1 MWHFHSVLWLM
12 LKSHW
17 PAFEQ
22 AKAASGPPCRLE
34 KGHKEHAPEW
44 RPLLLPWH
52 SDTEGWRGGGAM
64 QVSCAV
70 KAQIPGHRQRNEKLF
85 FPLSCLILSFH
96 LSVCLP
102 GRQALSMSE
111 YCLYAWIYTHT
122 CTHTHRQA
130 CALSVTL
137 FLSPL
142 SLSISFLVTL
152 RCLWLYGTHVGDAD
166 DCIE

>member
-22 AKAASGPPCRLE
+22 TASGPPCRLE

-44 RPLLLPWH
+44 RPRLLPWH
-52 SDTEGWRGGGAM
+52 RNTEGWRGGGGDAGLLCC
-64 QVSCAV
+64 QNPDTWAQTKKEKTLFSSFLSHPVFSSVS
-70 KAQIPGHRQRNEKLF
+70 
-85 FPLSCLILSFH
+85 
-96 LSVCLP
+96 LP

-111 YCLYAWIYTHT
+111 YCLYT

-137 FLSPL
+137 FRHLCLCP
-142 SLSISFLVTL
+142 SLSWLCCAVCGCMAPMEMTL
-152 RCLWLYGTHVGDAD
+152 MIV
-166 DCIE
+166 